1 MEEKLP
7 VGERIVDH
15 LLGEEMTETS
25 NKFVSEWQQANPENK
40 NDLHKYQQIWDKTE
54 VAHRHSKFDTAKAWK
69 KVDSSIESHQFRLR
83 RMKNMAYAVSGMAA
97 SLLVFLAFTFYTG
110 LFSDAEA
117 KIAMSTTYG
126 SRSEVVL
133 PDGSV
138 VKLNAGSNLEYHFDP
153 VQKIRTVNF
162 SGEAFFDV
170 AKSKQPFVINTPDG
184 LKVKVL
190 GTKFNLSAYPEDHL
204 VQTSLVEGK
213 VKLNA
218 GGAEELVLNPGQI
231 ATFDKQT
238 HELDYATG
246 EVSHQLGWTQDK
258 LYMDNM
264 SLQEVC
270 IRLERWYDV
279 DITLS
284 EKSLGDKIHYTGVL
298 KEQTVSDV
306 LNALCRLSSIEYEL
320 KGKDIII
327 SGGN

>member
-1 MEEKLP
+1 
-7 VGERIVDH
+7 
-15 LLGEEMTETS
+15 
-25 NKFVSEWQQANPENK
+25 
-40 NDLHKYQQIWDKTE
+40 
-54 VAHRHSKFDTAKAWK
+54 
-69 KVDSSIESHQFRLR
+69 
-83 RMKNMAYAVSGMAA
+83 
-97 SLLVFLAFTFYTG
+97 
-110 LFSDAEA
+110 
-117 KIAMSTTYG
+117 
-126 SRSEVVL
+126 
-133 PDGSV
+133 V

-162 SGEAFFDV
+162 RGEAFFDV

-204 VQTSLVEGK
+204 VQTSLEEGK
-213 VKLNA
+213 VELNA
-218 GGAEELVLNPGQI
+218 GGDEELVLNPGQI
-231 ATFDKQT
+231 ATFDKHTNQ
-238 HELDYATG
+238 LDYATG

-264 SLQEVC
+264 SLHEVC

-284 EKSLGDKIHYTGVL
+284 EKSLGEKIHYTGVL

-306 LNALCRLSSIEYEL
+306 LNALCRLSSIKYEL

-327 SGGN
+327 SGEN